1 MADAGRD
8 VDIVER
14 ALAILDEE
22 SRAWV
27 TWQRGLAGQAEGTSA
42 LTEPEQEGRPD
53 A

>member
-1 MADAGRD
+1 VAEATADNSLD

-27 TWQRGLAGQAEGTSA
+27 TPPQSLSEPVEG
-42 LTEPEQEGRPD
+42 EPD